1 MFIQQLWRA
10 WCLPVTR
17 DRVIRRPALMEFWL
31 GKQTTNQPT
40 ENNKEII
47 SAEWKWMRWWEVTG
61 QSEEAPLRRRQL
73 AEMEG

>member
-1 MFIQQLWRA
+1 M
-10 WCLPVTR
+10 
-17 DRVIRRPALMEFWL
+17 IRRPALMEFWL
-31 GKQTTNQPT
+31 GKQTKNQPT